1 MYQRLRSRNTNSSH
15 YSHFTSFLKCL
26 LFATVIG
33 ACIASPVPSGGEL
46 EISSDL
52 SSTAHGS
59 FIRSQVGHWYE
70 RRGVKDLKD
79 KVKKKLNIGGKKD
92 EEKKD
97 EEVDDGEN
105 VVLGYTYH
113 DVDWVSLQDDEN
125 FTKAHPRSRKSTT
138 TGRTALERLENI
150 VSVMHKTEY
159 SYFFPGPNYYNKFV
173 SRGYHQAKTMVSLSH
188 FDDVSFA
195 YIPMTT
201 TLEEHSLKE
210 AAENSWRRKVTSGK
224 DGKVEV
230 EERTGKPNFSN
241 TILIVELARSRYA
254 MLVPKAVIDSIPG
267 GLDPKVDSHDMPAA
281 TWQNWEKIKELGVAK
296 TFIYT
301 E

>member
-52 SSTAHGS
+52 SSTAHES

-70 RRGVKDLKD
+70 RRGVKDLKN

-113 DVDWVSLQDDEN
+113 DDDEN